1 MEKTQTTPNRTITYI
16 MNLWVKRIAGSL
28 CVAAAVLFVSCLD
41 EDNIAGFRN
50 ENKKFKTSF
59 IEIPLESSVLLF
71 DSLRTSNYF
80 SDPIR
85 RLLVGNFTDPA
96 FGLVNA
102 EAYTQFLPQNTTK
115 AKEEGAMFDSA
126 TVILTFDY
134 YHYGTTTPTT
144 ETFKIYEL
152 TEEITFR
159 GTNDYYNFKSVPYNP
174 ALLGEAS
181 LSISPKSFDTLINYS
196 PADTLVQLQIKLA
209 NTYGNALFDFWDPTS
224 SNYRD
229 FRNFVKFFKGLAIV
243 PGNAN
248 QQMIGIGTGVN
259 TRVRL
264 HYQTPTKDSL
274 FFDFPVSNTVSSSHF
289 EYDRSGTAL
298 SGITKYQDFL
308 PNNNKRFIQNGGLIA
323 TKFDLDLSGF
333 FEFADTIENLV
344 INSAELSIGEIDDP
358 EGYPV
363 PRSLFVQILNNN
375 NRLKQFASTDKPQQ
389 RLQDSL
395 DLILYSNSGLTLT
408 NGLQGLNT
416 STISLSSVFTPIAD
430 SQRDLARLT
439 FIEDDERYV
448 GYLTL
453 FFQELAKQE
462 ATTEGVQKTRF
473 PKFVLYPSDPYA
485 AKSFNRLVF
494 NKQALKLKIYYTQP
508 TIN

>member
-1 MEKTQTTPNRTITYI
+1 
-16 MNLWVKRIAGSL
+16 
-28 CVAAAVLFVSCLD
+28 
-41 EDNIAGFRN
+41 
-50 ENKKFKTSF
+50 
-59 IEIPLESSVLLF
+59 
-71 DSLRTSNYF
+71 
-80 SDPIR
+80 
-85 RLLVGNFTDPA
+85 
-96 FGLVNA
+96 
-102 EAYTQFLPQNTTK
+102 
-115 AKEEGAMFDSA
+115 
-126 TVILTFDY
+126 
-134 YHYGTTTPTT
+134 
-144 ETFKIYEL
+144 
-152 TEEITFR
+152 
-159 GTNDYYNFKSVPYNP
+159 
-174 ALLGEAS
+174 
-181 LSISPKSFDTLINYS
+181 
-196 PADTLVQLQIKLA
+196 
-209 NTYGNALFDFWDPTS
+209 
-224 SNYRD
+224 
-229 FRNFVKFFKGLAIV
+229 
-243 PGNAN
+243 
-248 QQMIGIGTGVN
+248 MIGIGTGVN